1 MRPVLLALLGT
12 ALSVGVVMAQSSE
25 KPSSSRASA
34 HKKHVPTAIDS
45 LIENGPERPNA
56 LEEATRE
63 AAEYKARSEKSEKSE
78 SPVSAERA
86 GPSPPPV
93 LPTVQAVP
101 PGPPQRNL
109 TGPEFGLVH
118 VGSSARDVLSVRSA
132 VISYRDSRRRWSF
145 AGDLGILGEGQP
157 NGDGSAGQRPR
168 GGYRNQTEVIRPVQ
182 QSPLPLMAQSQNLR

>member
-12 ALSVGVVMAQSSE
+12 ALSVGVAMAQSSE
-25 KPSSSRASA
+25 EPSSSRASA

-86 GPSPPPV
+86 GPSPAPV

-101 PGPPQRNL
+101 PGPPLRNL
-109 TGPEFGLVH
+109 TGQEFGLVH
-118 VGSSARDVLSVRSA
+118 VGSTAKDVLQMLGPPSSRIVIPDDDGHLRETLEYWVKGNPMATVRL
-132 VISYRDSRRRWSF
+132 D
-145 AGDLGILGEGQP
+145 
-157 NGDGSAGQRPR
+157 NGRVVDIE
-168 GGYRNQTEVIRPVQ
+168 TERK
-182 QSPLPLMAQSQNLR
+182 